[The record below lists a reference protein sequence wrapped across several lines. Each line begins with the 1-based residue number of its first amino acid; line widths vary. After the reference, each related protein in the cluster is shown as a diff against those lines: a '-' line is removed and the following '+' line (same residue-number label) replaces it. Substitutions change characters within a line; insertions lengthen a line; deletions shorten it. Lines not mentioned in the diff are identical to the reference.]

1 MLPTNTAGLPIIPV
15 TPPSSIVMLQKRV
28 MLVLPWGKHT
38 NPISAYAVAQLQDR
52 RRVTTALN
60 WGDAFVAHS
69 RNSCADLFLASDKE
83 WMLTIDDD
91 MIVPFGNAEWYNAHT
106 RFNFSEKFAGLNAL
120 DRLLSHG
127 KTLVGALYF
136 GRYPGSF
143 PMYGEGAN
151 EQEGNYAR
159 SGPHDVCKPTR
170 WVGTGCMLIHRSVYE
185 DIEKRFPRLARDGNG
200 KGGNWFSSSEHSIMD
215 WVDKTRKMLSTG
227 PMDGTKAMKAYEMLE
242 AAHLEARSKSSLG
255 MGEDVQFCIRAQ
267 EAGHQ
272 PHVDMGLIAG
282 HIGHCVFG
290 PKNTGIKPV
299 K

>member
-136 GRYPGSF
+136 GRYPGS
-143 PMYGEGAN
+143 
-151 EQEGNYAR
+151 
-159 SGPHDVCKPTR
+159 
-170 WVGTGCMLIHRSVYE
+170 
-185 DIEKRFPRLARDGNG
+185 
-200 KGGNWFSSSEHSIMD
+200 
-215 WVDKTRKMLSTG
+215 
-227 PMDGTKAMKAYEMLE
+227 
-242 AAHLEARSKSSLG
+242 SLG